1 MKKVANKNS
10 SEFIREKSSSA
21 TPDSTK
27 NSDKGQEKE
36 EETDELGSLS
46 SKLLDKLAEEES
58 KLKKINNLEIGT
70 WSNEMAEKVENLYD
84 DGDEVSNQ
92 IFLAVIPW
100 LTTLSYLA
108 FCKVIRKCLILS
120 VFGTYIIKIFGKKKV
135 NSLNHINLGSR
146 KTYYLPF
153 GQDKKW

>member
-1 MKKVANKNS
+1 VKKVANKNS

-92 IFLAVIPW
+92 IFLAVIP
-100 LTTLSYLA
+100 
-108 FCKVIRKCLILS
+108 
-120 VFGTYIIKIFGKKKV
+120 
-135 NSLNHINLGSR
+135 
-146 KTYYLPF
+146 
-153 GQDKKW
+153 